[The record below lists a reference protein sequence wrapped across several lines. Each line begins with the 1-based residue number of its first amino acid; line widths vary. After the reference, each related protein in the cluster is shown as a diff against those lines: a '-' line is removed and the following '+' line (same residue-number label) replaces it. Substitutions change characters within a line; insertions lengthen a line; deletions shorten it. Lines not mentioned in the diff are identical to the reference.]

1 MQAQGVARNIVSTP
15 DHDQDES
22 ELVQIAPIVFSFRY
36 SVIKRALDIVC
47 SSFFLLALSPVIL
60 LIGLLIKLSSS
71 GPIFYPWNVVG
82 RGGRCFRGYKFRTM
96 VQNADDIK
104 EKLWQNNEM
113 TGPVFKM
120 KSDPRITPLGR
131 FLRNYSID
139 EVPQFWS
146 ILKGDMSLVGP
157 RPAGPQE
164 WVKYEAWQRRKLS
177 VTPGLSCLWQINGR
191 NAITSFNEWVRLDLE
206 YIDNWSL
213 WLDMKIL
220 FRTFPAVVSGRG
232 AS

>member
-22 ELVQIAPIVFSFRY
+22 GLVQIAPIVFNFRY
-36 SVIKRALDIVC
+36 SVVKRALDILC
-47 SSFFLLALSPVIL
+47 ASIFLLAFSPLMVI
-60 LIGLLIKLSSS
+60 IGLMVKLSSP

-82 RGGRCFRGYKFRTM
+82 RGGRFFRGYKLRTM
-96 VQNADDIK
+96 VHNADEIK
-104 EKLWQNNEM
+104 ENLWQNNEM

-131 FLRNYSID
+131 FLRKYSLD
-139 EVPQFWS
+139 EMPQFWS
-146 ILKGDMSLVGP
+146 VLKGDMSLVGP

-164 WVKYEAWQRRKLS
+164 WVKYEPWQRRKLS

-206 YIDNWSL
+206 YIDHWSL

>member
-1 MQAQGVARNIVSTP
+1 MQAQGVAGNIVSTT

-22 ELVQIAPIVFSFRY
+22 GLVQIAPIVFSFRY
-36 SVIKRALDIVC
+36 SVIKRSLDIVGA
-47 SSFFLLALSPVIL
+47 SFFLLAFSPLMLI
-60 LIGLLIKLSSS
+60 IGLMVKLSSH

-82 RGGRCFRGYKFRTM
+82 RGGRFFRGYKFRTM

-131 FLRNYSID
+131 FLRKYSLD
-139 EVPQFWS
+139 EMPQFWS
-146 ILKGDMSLVGP
+146 VLKGDMSLVGP

-164 WVKYEAWQRRKLS
+164 WVNYEPWQRRKLS

>member
-1 MQAQGVARNIVSTP
+1 
-15 DHDQDES
+15 
-22 ELVQIAPIVFSFRY
+22 
-36 SVIKRALDIVC
+36 
-47 SSFFLLALSPVIL
+47 
-60 LIGLLIKLSSS
+60 
-71 GPIFYPWNVVG
+71 
-82 RGGRCFRGYKFRTM
+82 M

-131 FLRNYSID
+131 ILRKYSLD
-139 EVPQFWS
+139 EMPQFWS
-146 ILKGDMSLVGP
+146 VLKGDMSLVGP
-157 RPAGPQE
+157 RPAGPNE